1 MDIGVGFAE
10 DHRQMLIE
18 LIDGYSGAFS
28 KLEGYMGCYTEV
40 THQIRTE
47 DYIPGRVPCKK
58 VDRKGCSERVY
69 QCICWANSDY
79 T

>member
-40 THQIRTE
+40 IHKIRTK
-47 DYIPGRVPCKK
+47 DNNPVRVPC
-58 VDRKGCSERVY
+58 RRVQPQY
-69 QCICWANSDY
+69 
-79 T
+79 